1 MTREEENEV
10 IRKREEW
17 FSKSFSRLQK
27 EIKYNITKT
36 TGPMADY
43 NDDLTQI
50 AVLQFLNKPLEVQ
63 KQMLDDNK
71 VENYILVTAGMHI
84 RSSSSPFYNQV
95 RKHKMSTRSG
105 AMPDITD
112 EDDEFLLENQD
123 WYKCFQR
130 ALDGMHFYYRQLLLD
145 KYQDQLSF
153 NQMKEKYNINFNSLT
168 NDTRAALKYVRCKCD
183 PDYKC

>member
-1 MTREEENEV
+1 MTQEEENEV

-17 FSKSFSRLQK
+17 FRKHFPKLQK

-36 TGPMADY
+36 TGPMSSYDS
-43 NDDLTQI
+43 DLTQI

-95 RKHKMSTRSG
+95 RKHKMSARSG
-105 AMPDITD
+105 ALPDRTN

-123 WYKCFQR
+123 FYQCFQR
-130 ALDGMHFYYRQLLLD
+130 EFPKMHYYFRTLLEEKYMNQLTFD
-145 KYQDQLSF
+145 EIR
-153 NQMKEKYNINFNSLT
+153 EKYNITKMSLHQ
-168 NDTRAALKYVRCKCD
+168 DVKAGLAYLRCKCD
-183 PDYKC
+183 NDCR